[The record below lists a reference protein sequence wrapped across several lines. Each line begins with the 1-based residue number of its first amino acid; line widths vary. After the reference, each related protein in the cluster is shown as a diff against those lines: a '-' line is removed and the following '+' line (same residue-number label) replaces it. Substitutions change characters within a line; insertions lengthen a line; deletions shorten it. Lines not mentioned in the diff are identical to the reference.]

1 MNYSA
6 DLPISPPCR
15 AAAPRYSLDRYTN
28 LYYSRTVYGL
38 ARRLRLPLLLLALLA
53 ASCAPGRTATSPG
66 VLTAFLP
73 TQPIIAGRDEV
84 VPLPDGPSAFTA
96 ISDLLRGARHSI
108 ELELYEF
115 QRLDLAAMVLDAHDR
130 GVAVTAIKDPSER
143 SSETV
148 WAALAQGGVQVLVFP
163 IERLTIDHVKL
174 LIIDGARAI
183 VGGINWGTR
192 SPLNHD
198 FDVLATGPVVA
209 NLERVFHQDLAIA
222 GVAAVIPPPAADR
235 VIEVLVTHPGD
246 GIRAAALAALSAA
259 RHTVDVE
266 MFVLSDRLVL
276 DALVAAAQRGVH
288 VRVLLDPTQSQN
300 AASMQV
306 LESAGALVRFYA
318 QAGDELLH
326 AKLAIFDD
334 AIVLFGSCNWS
345 RSGFTRNHELDLLV
359 REATLARTFMAR
371 VEQDWVTSGA

>member
-1 MNYSA
+1 
-6 DLPISPPCR
+6 
-15 AAAPRYSLDRYTN
+15 
-28 LYYSRTVYGL
+28 VYGL

-66 VLTAFLP
+66 ALTALLP
-73 TQPIIAGRDEV
+73 VTTQPIVAGSDEL
-84 VPLPDGPSAFTA
+84 VPLPDGPSAFSA
-96 ISDLLRGARHSI
+96 ISDLLRDARHSI

-143 SSETV
+143 SSTTV
-148 WAALAQGGVQVLVFP
+148 WAELEQGGVQVVAFP

-174 LIIDGARAI
+174 LIIDGVRAI

-209 NLERVFHQDLAIA
+209 NLDRVFHQDLAIA

-235 VIEVLVTHPGD
+235 VIDVLVTHPGD
-246 GIRAAALAALSAA
+246 GIRAAALTALSAA
-259 RHTVDVE
+259 RHTVDLE

-288 VRVLLDPTQSQN
+288 VRVLLDPTQPQN
-300 AASMQV
+300 AASLQV

-359 REATLARTFMAR
+359 HEATLARTFLAR
-371 VEQDWVTSGA
+371 VEQDWLTSGT